1 MGASLGALVLLL
13 VAGVCAN
20 ENGLA
25 RRPPM
30 GWRSWNLFGAAV
42 DQRLMERV
50 MAGLVDRSRLVD
62 GAHVTGTLPF
72 SGKLAKR

>member
-1 MGASLGALVLLL
+1 
-13 VAGVCAN
+13 
-20 ENGLA
+20 
-25 RRPPM
+25 M

-62 GAHVTGTLPF
+62 RAPTSRDLHVTGMLPF
-72 SGKLAKR
+72 SELAKR